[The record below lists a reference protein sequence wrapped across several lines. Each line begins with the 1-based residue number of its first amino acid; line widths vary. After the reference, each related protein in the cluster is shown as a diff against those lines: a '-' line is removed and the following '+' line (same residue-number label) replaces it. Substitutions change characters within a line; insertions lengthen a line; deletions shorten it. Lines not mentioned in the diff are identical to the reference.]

1 MLLRPLSY
9 LLWSVRFVTSSLLA
23 PRRTW
28 ILAIRVPF
36 DFRLFSPSLHIHYR
50 YFITTM
56 ASADFSWFV
65 VTTAVPSTRPH
76 GISRHSFLVYL
87 PNLHIRV
94 TVAFW
99 TSWLVVHLS
108 AACALVLGSC
118 SSGYD
123 FAIPSSRPSLTT
135 WTLGVALGFVGNYA
149 PCGLSPQI
157 DGMPVIP
164 QNALYNITRFLI

>member
-1 MLLRPLSY
+1 MSPFLPLLLRPLSY
-9 LLWSVRFVTSSLLA
+9 LLWSVCSVTSSLLA

-65 VTTAVPSTRPH
+65 VTTAVPSMRPH

-87 PNLHIRV
+87 PNLHIRITV
-94 TVAFW
+94 TLLDFVTFGP
-99 TSWLVVHLS
+99 LIRRMR
-108 AACALVLGSC
+108 LG
-118 SSGYD
+118 
-123 FAIPSSRPSLTT
+123 I
-135 WTLGVALGFVGNYA
+135 
-149 PCGLSPQI
+149 
-157 DGMPVIP
+157 
-164 QNALYNITRFLI
+164 RFLFVRLRFRYCFFSSTPHDVNLASHYGVRRQLRPLRTFTTD